1 MIQIKIE
8 NHKEVART
16 QGGLLGRIGL
26 GLGKVGL
33 LDIKSQVEEK
43 IAKML
48 REELQ
53 QKGVLADVVVIEDPA
68 PAAAQSSSAP
78 S

>member
-1 MIQIKIE
+1 MIHIKIE
-8 NHKEVART
+8 NHTEVART

-43 IAKML
+43 IAKLL

-53 QKGVLADVVVIEDPA
+53 QKGVLADVVVVDTEDSRTA
-68 PAAAQSSSAP
+68 S
-78 S
+78 

>member
-1 MIQIKIE
+1 MIQIRIE
-8 NHKEVART
+8 NHTEVART

-43 IAKML
+43 IAKMV

-53 QKGVLADVVVIEDPA
+53 QKGVLAEVVVVDVEE
-68 PAAAQSSSAP
+68 SRSTS
-78 S
+78 

>member
-1 MIQIKIE
+1 MIHIRIE
-8 NHKEVART
+8 NHNEVART

-43 IAKML
+43 IVKML

-53 QKGVLADVVVIEDPA
+53 QKGVLADVVVVDTEDSRTA
-68 PAAAQSSSAP
+68 S
-78 S
+78 

>member
-43 IAKML
+43 IAKMV
-48 REELQ
+48 RAELQ
-53 QKGVLADVVVIEDPA
+53 QKGVLAEVVVVDVEE
-68 PAAAQSSSAP
+68 SRSTS
-78 S
+78 

>member
-1 MIQIKIE
+1 MIQIRIE
-8 NHKEVART
+8 NHTEVART

-43 IAKML
+43 IAKMV
-48 REELQ
+48 RAELQ
-53 QKGVLADVVVIEDPA
+53 QKGVLAEVVVVDVEE
-68 PAAAQSSSAP
+68 SRSTS
-78 S
+78 